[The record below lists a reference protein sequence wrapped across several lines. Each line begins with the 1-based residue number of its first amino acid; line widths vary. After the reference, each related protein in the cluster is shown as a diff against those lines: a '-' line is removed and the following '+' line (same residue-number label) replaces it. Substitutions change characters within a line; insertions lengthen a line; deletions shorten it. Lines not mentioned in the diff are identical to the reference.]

1 MSNYLKPVKCA
12 HNRSRK
18 KKKSKCQIDMLG
30 TKHVSVPGNSVGN
43 EANCT
48 TKEKVNYV
56 EVYIITT

>member
-1 MSNYLKPVKCA
+1 M
-12 HNRSRK
+12 HIIDQER
-18 KKKSKCQIDMLG
+18 KKSKCQIDMLG